1 MHTEQMNTNNKGK
14 LKRPNGKNMKIREK
28 YMWFKSLSTVNY
40 FILSNIYSRNNTDK
54 RKGKIS

>member
-1 MHTEQMNTNNKGK
+1 MHTEQMNTNNEGK

-28 YMWFKSLSTVNY
+28 SMWFKSLSTVNY